1 MDRLKENVV
10 GKGHRLFARKQAG
23 AGIYNSRRPKL
34 PGLNTRDFAECH
46 VLDDEMVL
54 EETRAFIFSMYKD
67 ARTLIE
73 TQAHDGDDVVST
85 PSAAGEGRQRLEWT
99 VGHVAR
105 FIVDRKPTQHADGSW
120 VVLCPKTG
128 PSNTVEPAYCVP
140 LDECKEQKAVRLS
153 AVPEASEAAWPPLP
167 PSRRAPAVLEMANT
181 WQWLEQSMAHSE
193 CDSEAVSLI
202 DCESVL
208 SLEEDEPEAIS
219 IADSVSI
226 VSLADSDV
234 GDVLDLGS
242 ARQTNGSD
250 NDAVGEAAQSVL
262 QDMAGT
268 AAATPKPDSLL
279 SGGAWRGAA
288 ATRAAVS
295 FDSGE
300 PRTFKAREPTAAQG
314 VPPHVE
320 EEQEGCA
327 TAAATLAQS
336 TLADEDEGDG
346 WLDFTAGKDG
356 RHRIRGSHG
365 LSAKAVEKRQNA
377 KAKRVCARGVFV

>member
-1 MDRLKENVV
+1 MMDEALHAAAASGNLEVCRALLEADDRPEANAPDSAGRSAIFYAQLAGHQQIANLLAFHGWTRMPEGNLHRGPGGRFMFWGAGEWGTSVPHMKVVALSPAQIHKLTREDDRHARRAPRTKVHARSTMDRLKENVV

-140 LDECKEQKAVRLS
+140 LDECKEQKAVPLS

-167 PSRRAPAVLEMANT
+167 GIR
-181 WQWLEQSMAHSE
+181 
-193 CDSEAVSLI
+193 
-202 DCESVL
+202 
-208 SLEEDEPEAIS
+208 
-219 IADSVSI
+219 
-226 VSLADSDV
+226 
-234 GDVLDLGS
+234 
-242 ARQTNGSD
+242 
-250 NDAVGEAAQSVL
+250 
-262 QDMAGT
+262 
-268 AAATPKPDSLL
+268 KP
-279 SGGAWRGAA
+279 
-288 ATRAAVS
+288 
-295 FDSGE
+295 
-300 PRTFKAREPTAAQG
+300 
-314 VPPHVE
+314 
-320 EEQEGCA
+320 
-327 TAAATLAQS
+327 
-336 TLADEDEGDG
+336 
-346 WLDFTAGKDG
+346 
-356 RHRIRGSHG
+356 
-365 LSAKAVEKRQNA
+365 
-377 KAKRVCARGVFV
+377 